1 MKSKNWARKPI
12 WFVAIFTLAL
22 SGVAPASALDGGQ
35 EDPGNPRVVS
45 LNGCTGF
52 LYAPRIVLT
61 ASHCLSRQGVEGEI
75 RALKPGLRT
84 TWRLTESNSARV
96 IKRFYHPDYA
106 YRVSGVSVDLND
118 FGVLVL
124 EKPLSDVTT
133 ASLVSEQEA
142 LSLSNS
148 NAELMFTGYGLQS
161 YEDRVDSQKNPRAV
175 LPKTTTFKLLTPA
188 EASQRIRQQLRW
200 SWQTSY
206 PTNVF
211 SVAQP
216 QNGPQ
221 TCDGDSGSGYY
232 LRDGDDFKYFGVTNW
247 PLGIKNCFGNDSS
260 LPNGSMGSA
269 SGTPDRSDATVGIFP
284 AYLGLD
290 IIRAAEGYVAAN
302 PGERGS
308 VASRQKTLATFKSN
322 VTALTT
328 LQKTQ
333 VKAILDANPDAEKF
347 ICTGIRYYSQP
358 MSVNIMVRKRAKA
371 ACDYARQLNP
381 ALSTWYQNKPTQAR
395 SYAGKVLLT
404 VKAQG

>member
-22 SGVAPASALDGGQ
+22 AGVAPASALDGGQ
-35 EDPGNPRVVS
+35 EDPLNPRVVS
-45 LNGCTGF
+45 LGGCTGF

-84 TWRLTESNSARV
+84 TWRLTDSNSVRV
-96 IKRFYHPDYA
+96 IKRFYHPDFA
-106 YRVSGVSVDLND
+106 YRVSGISVDLND

-142 LSLSNS
+142 LSLANS
-148 NAELMFTGYGLQS
+148 NAELMFTGYGYQS

-188 EASQRIRQQLRW
+188 EASQRISQHLIW
-200 SWQTSY
+200 SNYESY

-247 PLGIKNCFGNDSS
+247 PLGIKNCYGNDSS
-260 LPNGSMGSA
+260 LPNAWVGSA
-269 SGTPDRSDATVGIFP
+269 SGTPDGSDATVGIFP

-290 IIRAAEGYVAAN
+290 IIRAAEKYVAA
-302 PGERGS
+302 
-308 VASRQKTLATFKSN
+308 ASRQKTLATFKSS
-322 VTALTT
+322 VTGLTT

-381 ALSTWYQNKPTQAR
+381 SLSTWYQNKPTQAR

-404 VKAQG
+404 VKDSN

>member
-45 LNGCTGF
+45 LGGCTGF

-61 ASHCLSRQGVEGEI
+61 AGHCLSYQGVEGEI

-84 TWRLTESNSARV
+84 TWRLTDSNSARV

-106 YRVSGVSVDLND
+106 YRVSGISVDLND

-124 EKPLSDVTT
+124 AKPLSDVTT

-148 NAELMFTGYGLQS
+148 NSELIFTGYGYQS
-161 YEDRVDSQKNPRAV
+161 YEDRVDSQNNPRAV

-188 EASQRIRQQLRW
+188 EASQRISQHLMWPNYRN
-200 SWQTSY
+200 Y
-206 PTNVF
+206 PTNLF

-247 PLGIKNCFGNDSS
+247 PLGIKNCGR
-260 LPNGSMGSA
+260 MGPG
-269 SGTPDRSDATVGIFP
+269 SGTPDGSDATVGIFP

-290 IIRAAEGYVAAN
+290 IIRAAEEYVAAN
-302 PGERGS
+302 PVEAY
-308 VASRQKTLATFKSN
+308 VPAASRQKTLATFKSN
-322 VTALTT
+322 VTGLTT

-333 VKAILDANPDAEKF
+333 VKAILDANPDAVKF

-381 ALSTWYQNKPTQAR
+381 SLSTWYQNKPTQAR

>member
-22 SGVAPASALDGGQ
+22 AGVTPASALDGGQ

-45 LNGCTGF
+45 LGGCTGF

-61 ASHCLSRQGVEGEI
+61 AGHCLSYQGVEGEI
-75 RALKPGLRT
+75 RALKPGFRT
-84 TWRLTESNSARV
+84 TWRLTDSNSVRV

-106 YRVSGVSVDLND
+106 YRVPGVSVDLND

-124 EKPLSDVTT
+124 EKPLSDVAT

-148 NAELMFTGYGLQS
+148 NAELMFTGYGYQS

-188 EASQRIRQQLRW
+188 EASQRISQHLIW
-200 SWQTSY
+200 SNYESY

-247 PLGIKNCFGNDSS
+247 PLGIKNCSRF
-260 LPNGSMGSA
+260 
-269 SGTPDRSDATVGIFP
+269 SGTPDGSDATVGIFP

-290 IIRAAEGYVAAN
+290 IIRAAEEYVAAN
-302 PGERGS
+302 PGEKS
-308 VASRQKTLATFKSN
+308 AVASRQKTLATFKSN
-322 VTALTT
+322 VTGLTT

-404 VKAQG
+404 VKDSN